1 MSLRGRLLIASAALV
16 AVGLSAAG
24 IATYSMVRS
33 SLVGRIDRQL
43 NAVLPVAPR
52 EPGDASGDRPG
63 GGPRRQHE
71 DLPPASYTGL
81 VQPDGEV
88 AVWRSYGFEPGE
100 PPPDLPRNLPGSTDN
115 PEGRTLM
122 TVAGPSIR
130 YRVLAAS
137 LSPGGGTIIVAMPL
151 SDVDATLNRLLF
163 IETAAG
169 AAVLAAVIALA
180 LWLVRVGLRPLER
193 IGDTAGAIAAGD
205 LSRRVEPADPSTEIG
220 KLSLSLNAM
229 LERIEAAFAERA
241 ASEDRLRR
249 FIADASHELRT
260 PLTSIRGYAEL
271 FRIGAE
277 QRPEDLQ
284 KAMRRIEQESVRM
297 GALVDELLLLARLDQ
312 GRPLERRPVDLSA
325 IASDAVADAR
335 AIDPDRDVT
344 LDAPAAVIVGG
355 DEMRLRQ
362 VTANLLANVREH
374 TPAGTPA
381 TVRVARDGNTAVLSV
396 SDRGPGMNEA
406 DAKRAFDRFFRADP
420 ARARETGGAGLG
432 LSIVEAVAAAH
443 GGTVECITAVGEG
456 TTFVVRLPV
465 EVRPQSFAERGTQQS
480 PPAAPD
486 FGAGRRASPT

>member
-24 IATYSMVRS
+24 IATYGMVRS

-43 NAVLPVAPR
+43 EAVLPVAPR
-52 EPGDASGDRPG
+52 VADDASGTSPG
-63 GGPRRQHE
+63 MGPRRQHE

-81 VQPDGEV
+81 VRPDGVV

-100 PPPDLPRNLPGSTDN
+100 PPPVLPRKLPGSTEN
-115 PEGRTLM
+115 PEGRRLM
-122 TVAGPSIR
+122 TVSGPSIR

-137 LSPGGGTIIVAMPL
+137 LGPGDGTIVVAMPL

-163 IETAAG
+163 IETAVG

-180 LWLVRVGLRPLER
+180 LWLVRVGLRPLEQ

-284 KAMRRIEQESVRM
+284 KAMRRIEQESIRM

-312 GRPLERRPVDLSA
+312 GRPLERRPVDLA
-325 IASDAVADAR
+325 TIAADAVADAR
-335 AIDPDRDVT
+335 TVEPDRDVT
-344 LDAPAAVIVGG
+344 LAAPPSLIVNG

-362 VTANLLANVREH
+362 VAANLLANVREH

-381 TVRVARDGNTAVLSV
+381 TVHVVRDGTTAVLAV
-396 SDRGPGMNEA
+396 SDRGPGMSEI

-432 LSIVEAVAAAH
+432 LSIVQAVAAAH
-443 GGTVECITAVGEG
+443 GGTVECFTAVGEG

-465 EVRPQSFAERGTQQS
+465 DVQPQPFTELGTQQS
-480 PPAAPD
+480 PSSHPI
-486 FGAGRRASPT
+486 